1 MNVGIGAVLMLSC
14 GTGCNMQFRPR
25 GYRPTPLPAATP
37 VPVAA
42 GELAISARPAYRLVT
57 TPILADAPSRL
68 LVLQVRVNSGDDRA
82 LTLSADDLAIILP
95 TGEQRR
101 VFDRGRAL
109 ELLRRTTLAEAD
121 LSYTRHEGYL
131 PGGVDA
137 AVQPELNAL
146 VVSQLLNEGAFTGG
160 YVVQG
165 YVVVD
170 TGVALVSLD
179 GSSFHAVA
187 YRLSDGVPAQG
198 TYQFGSAATATPT
211 ITPLPATQAATAE
224 PIPAA
229 PAVVETAPVQ
239 PSAPPEATYP
249 AEVAPTPA
257 EPAEPLPTAS
267 IPLEPA
273 PTAAAPAEAPPA
285 EQPPPVEQPPPAEQ
299 QPVAEPSPV
308 VEQPPAV
315 EVAPAAEQPP
325 SEQPPPAQ
333 EAPPVDAAP
342 GAGPAEPAAAPEPAD
357 QNPPTPRGTR

>member
-1 MNVGIGAVLMLSC
+1 MNVGIGAVLLLSC

-37 VPVAA
+37 LPVAA
-42 GELAISARPAYRLVT
+42 GELAVSARPAYRLVT
-57 TPILADAPSRL
+57 SPILADAPSRL

-82 LTLSADDLAIILP
+82 LTLAADDLAIILP

-121 LSYTRHEGYL
+121 FSYTRQEGYV

-137 AVQPELNAL
+137 AVLPELNAL

-170 TGVALVSLD
+170 TGVALASLD

-187 YRLSDGVPAQG
+187 YRLSDSVPAQG

-211 ITPLPATQAATAE
+211 TTPLPATQAATAE

-229 PAVVETAPVQ
+229 PAAVETAPLQ
-239 PSAPPEATYP
+239 PAASPEPIDP
-249 AEVAPTPA
+249 AGAEPTPA
-257 EPAEPLPTAS
+257 VPAEPLPTAS
-267 IPLEPA
+267 MPVETA

-285 EQPPPVEQPPPAEQ
+285 EQPPPVEQATPAEQ
-299 QPVAEPSPV
+299 PPVAEPSPAA
-308 VEQPPAV
+308 EQPPAV
-315 EVAPAAEQPP
+315 EVAPDAEQPP
-325 SEQPPPAQ
+325 SEQAPPAD
-333 EAPPVDAAP
+333 EAVDAAP
-342 GAGPAEPAAAPEPAD
+342 GAAPAEPAAAPEPAE